1 MDILKFDQEF
11 KPLLKSCALEYSSF
25 PNGDF
30 GDLERVELEGFNK
43 LATVEFW
50 SRGWIGVDVYDV
62 ALDQQVMCVLL
73 SPEEMSLA
81 PEVFERLLF
90 QLK

>member
-11 KPLLKSCALEYSSF
+11 KPLLKGCALEYSSF

-62 ALDQQVMCVLL
+62 VLDQQVMCVLL

>member
-11 KPLLKSCALEYSSF
+11 KPLLKGYTLEYSSF

-30 GDLERVELEGFNK
+30 GDLERVELDGFNK
-43 LATVEFW
+43 LATVDFW
-50 SRGWIGVDVYDV
+50 SRGWIGVDVYDGV
-62 ALDQQVMCVLL
+62 LDQQVMCVLL

-81 PEVFERLLF
+81 SEVFERLLF

>member
-11 KPLLKSCALEYSSF
+11 KPLLKSCTLEYSSF

-50 SRGWIGVDVYDV
+50 STGWIGVDVYDGV
-62 ALDQQVMCVLL
+62 LDQQVMCVLL

-81 PEVFERLLF
+81 SEVFERLLF

>member
-1 MDILKFDQEF
+1 MDVLKFDQEF
-11 KPLLKSCALEYSSF
+11 KPLLKCYTLVYSSF

-62 ALDQQVMCVLL
+62 VLDQQVMSVLL